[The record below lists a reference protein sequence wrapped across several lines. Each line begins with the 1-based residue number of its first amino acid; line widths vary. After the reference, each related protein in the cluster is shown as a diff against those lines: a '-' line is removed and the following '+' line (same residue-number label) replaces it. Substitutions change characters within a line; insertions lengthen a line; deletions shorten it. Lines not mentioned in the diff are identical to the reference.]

1 MDRSTYKERIGK
13 LIQEIRISRGMTQ
26 ADLAKELSTSQSAV
40 NRIEKGAQ
48 NISLE
53 MVARIGDV
61 LSSEIVSLNS
71 TRRSNFRV
79 HGGRELNGNI
89 TVNTSKNAAVG
100 LLCASL
106 LNKGTTTLR
115 QVAHIEEVNRII
127 EVLQSIGVKIT

>member
-61 LSSEIVSLNS
+61 LSSEFVSLNS

-79 HGGRELNGNI
+79 GGNVSCQRRIDGFPKAWSHESLHHGVPCAPTCRI
-89 TVNTSKNAAVG
+89 TAVR
-100 LLCASL
+100 C
-106 LNKGTTTLR
+106 
-115 QVAHIEEVNRII
+115 
-127 EVLQSIGVKIT
+127 

>member
-79 HGGRELNGNI
+79 HGGR
-89 TVNTSKNAAVG
+89 
-100 LLCASL
+100 
-106 LNKGTTTLR
+106 
-115 QVAHIEEVNRII
+115 
-127 EVLQSIGVKIT
+127 

>member
-1 MDRSTYKERIGK
+1 MDKSTYKERIGK

-48 NISLE
+48 HISLE

-89 TVNTSKNAAVG
+89 TVNTSKNAK
-100 LLCASL
+100 ASC
-106 LNKGTTTLR
+106 T
-115 QVAHIEEVNRII
+115 H
-127 EVLQSIGVKIT
+127 